1 MLIIGRN
8 PVLET
13 LKINQKSIK
22 KIILLDSLNDN
33 KIKEIIEKAKSNNID
48 IEVLPKNNFEK
59 VFDKKDKSDGI
70 SQGIAAEVE
79 DFKYSKTSEI
89 MISTEGNKSVCLAVL
104 DEIQDPHNFGAIIR
118 SAEAT
123 GIDGIIISDKN
134 TVKVNHTVIKSSSGA
149 TNYIKISK
157 ESNIYSTIEYL
168 KEKGFEIIGTVM
180 KTEKDIY
187 TYTFPDKCAVIFG
200 GEGEGLRKN
209 LIKLCD
215 KLIKIPMKGKID
227 SLNVSVSAG
236 VIFYEMLRQRNY

>member
-8 PVLET
+8 TVLET

-89 MISTEGNKSVCLAVL
+89 LISTEGNKSVCLAVL

-168 KEKGFEIIGTVM
+168 KEKGFEWSDFRSCIPLADSPRILHLQ
-180 KTEKDIY
+180 
-187 TYTFPDKCAVIFG
+187 KCPEAHLTQDLFFG
-200 GEGEGLRKN
+200 PMSSLFLGES
-209 LIKLCD
+209 CAS
-215 KLIKIPMKGKID
+215 P
-227 SLNVSVSAG
+227 
-236 VIFYEMLRQRNY
+236 